1 MRHTAAMVVLTLLLS
16 LAGPVIWLAVLL
28 APPITM
34 ARRGGPSLTSV
45 AFWLL
50 GLAFL
55 FGWGP
60 DLQFGEASDE
70 TPWLYGWEQVAAAM
84 VAASLAVLTV
94 LRRSSRGGPRPAG
107 RPGE

>member
-34 ARRGGPSLTSV
+34 ARRGGPSSVSV
-45 AFWLL
+45 AFWLA

-60 DLQFGEASDE
+60 DLRFGAPSDDSA
-70 TPWLYGWEQVAAAM
+70 WLEGWEQVVAAMAAAT
-84 VAASLAVLTV
+84 LAVLTV
-94 LRRSSRGGPRPAG
+94 PRRSTTGTPA
-107 RPGE
+107 R